1 MEVEFHGGWVVV
13 VVVGGGGVQSHFRVK
28 PNLVEVELGLWQL
41 LIIVEY
47 LVIAK
52 LSPSST
58 LFGLS

>member
-1 MEVEFHGGWVVV
+1 MGGWGGG
-13 VVVGGGGVQSHFRVK
+13 GGGGVQSHFRVK